1 MQRKNSPSGRVC
13 REKLKVVTVVAVVTN
28 GRTVT
33 KGVGVQE
40 VVGVVT
46 TPGTGGLGELG
57 QRKIVDV

>member
-1 MQRKNSPSGRVC
+1 M
-13 REKLKVVTVVAVVTN
+13 VTVVAVVTN
-28 GRTVT
+28 GKTVT

-40 VVGVVT
+40 VIGVVT